1 VYRKS
6 TGGPETVKYHV
17 VNKPVNRVDGLE
29 KVTGQ
34 VKYVGDISFGHQLY
48 AKTVYT
54 KYPHAKIIKI
64 DATKAEAL
72 EGVSAVITA
81 RDVPACNSMFGRFP
95 VLADKSVKYIGDGV
109 AVVAAE
115 TKALAEKAA
124 ALVEVE
130 YQELP
135 AIFTVDEGIEGKLKV
150 HEDLSTNVIE
160 NTVYPMY
167 MGDVEKGFAEADKII
182 ERSYRTQYA
191 DQAYI
196 EPEVIIALPDPYRVG
211 VEIHGSIQNPYSIR
225 ENVAKVLGFKLS
237 QVRIVQG
244 TIGGSFGGKDES
256 VMMMAARCAI
266 LAMKT
271 KRPVKMVLTREECFT
286 ESCKRHASLSHYKI
300 GVKNDGTITAIQDTI
315 YFQGGAYNNKAM
327 FTNWRG
333 SVHAAGAYYC
343 PHIRTDISG
352 IYTNTI
358 YGGAYRGFSA
368 PQIVFANES
377 LMDEVAAELGMDP
390 KAFRLKNCLKANDEI
405 ATGQILKPGQIEVPL
420 AEMIEDTCR
429 RAEWDRKRK
438 EFEQHNKNAG
448 AVKKGIGMSITY
460 RGTGLG
466 GEGIDTAGGTVTIDK
481 DGSINIQSNMI
492 EMGQGMRTVHAQ
504 IVAETLGVEIG
515 RITFSTSDTSITMDG
530 GPTVASRGTLAGGKA
545 MLLAAQKLKTRM
557 LAVAAEDWKVDPEE
571 LEMENEVIFHKN
583 RKDLEIG
590 FDDLIKR
597 CLQGLGISLSA
608 QGWHTPGPEH
618 LDHSTGRGNA
628 YPSYIYGVAVSE
640 ISVDTDTGLITVDK
654 VALSYELG
662 RAINPQQVE
671 GQLIG
676 GFMQGIGYG
685 IMEDM
690 ECRKGVL
697 LSRNFDD
704 YMIPTS
710 KDIPEFDL
718 KLYEVDD
725 NIGPFGAKGVGE
737 IGIELAA
744 PSIANAL
751 KHATGKRVRE
761 LPLNLERVLLG
772 RNLSR

>member
-1 VYRKS
+1 M
-6 TGGPETVKYHV
+6 KYQV
-17 VNKPVNRVDGLE
+17 VNKPVNRVDAYE
-29 KVTGQ
+29 KVTGL
-34 VKYVGDISFGHQLY
+34 VKYVGDVNFGHQLY

-54 KYPHAKIIKI
+54 QFPHAKIIKI
-64 DATKAEAL
+64 DTSRAEAL
-72 EGVSAVITA
+72 EGVAAVITA
-81 RDVPACNSMFGRFP
+81 RDVPASNSMFGRFP
-95 VLADKSVKYIGDGV
+95 VLAEKVAKYIGDGL

-115 TKALAEKAA
+115 TKAIAEAAA

-130 YQELP
+130 YEELDGVWN
-135 AIFTVDEGIEGKLKV
+135 VDEAVDVKEKVHPELSDNEIEG
-150 HEDLSTNVIE
+150 TRF
-160 NTVYPMY
+160 PMY
-167 MGDVEKGFAEADKII
+167 MGDVDKGFADADMII
-182 ERSYRTQYA
+182 ERTYRTQFA

-225 ENVAKVLGFKLS
+225 ENVAKVLGYKLS

-266 LAMKT
+266 LALKT
-271 KRPVKMVLTREECFT
+271 KRAVKMVLTREECFS
-286 ESCKRHASLSHYKI
+286 ESCKRHAYRSHYKI
-300 GVKNDGTITAIQDTI
+300 GVKKDGTITAIQDTVWV
-315 YFQGGAYNNKAM
+315 QGGAYNNKAM
-327 FTNWRG
+327 FTNWRA
-333 SVHAAGAYYC
+333 SVHAAGAYFC
-343 PHIRTDISG
+343 PNIKNDIAGVYS
-352 IYTNTI
+352 NTI

-368 PQIVFANES
+368 PQLVFANES

-405 ATGQILKPGQIEVPL
+405 ATGQILKPGMIEVPL
-420 AEMIEDTCR
+420 GEMIEDTCR
-429 RAEWDRKRK
+429 RADWDRKRK
-438 EFEQHNKNAG
+438 EFAEENKSSG
-448 AVKKGIGMSITY
+448 PVKKGIGMSITY

-466 GEGIDTAGGTVTIDK
+466 GEGIDTSGATVTIDK
-481 DGSINIQSNMI
+481 DGSVNIQSNMI

-504 IVAETLGVEIG
+504 IVAETLGVKMD

-545 MLLAAQKLKTRM
+545 MLLAAQKLKDRM
-557 LAVAAEDWKVDPEE
+557 LKVAAEEWSVDAAE
-571 LEMENEVIFHKN
+571 LEMEGEVISHKA
-583 RKDLEIG
+583 KKELEIG
-590 FDDLIKR
+590 FDDLVVR
-597 CLQGLGISLSA
+597 CLQGLGITLSA

-618 LDHSTGRGNA
+618 LDHHTGRGNA

-640 ISVDTDTGLITVDK
+640 ISVDTDTGQISMDK
-654 VALSYELG
+654 VTLSYELG

-676 GFMQGIGYG
+676 GFMQGAGYG

-690 ECRKGVL
+690 ESSKGYL
-697 LSRNFDD
+697 LTKNFDD

-710 KDIPEFDL
+710 ADVPEFDL
-718 KLYEVDD
+718 KLFEVDD

-761 LPLNLERVLLG
+761 LPLNLERVLIG
-772 RNLSR
+772 RNLSK